1 MSAIYRET
9 SALSLVI
16 LVPLAACLFRKGR
29 PKLRLMMPA
38 NSQSQGSVSLS
49 SEMTCSEALRRHPE
63 RNLQSTLRPVA
74 GDPCAPRRVH
84 FQKKP
89 PEVPSKKNVLLQVLL
104 STVQYSI
111 ADPPILS
118 SSPRNGSRT
127 AGNGDM
133 RLVDQWDSSAY
144 RARSLQN
151 VPVRPPIAHSN
162 PSFFCTFLRISHKIS
177 ISQRLRARSPSD
189 TDWNGSKSQD
199 KQES

>member
-1 MSAIYRET
+1 MRAIAGNEGPRVGRRWQVSPQQRGPEALKWLVLRPYGDTMSAIYRET

-16 LVPLAACLFRKGR
+16 LVPLAACLFRNGR

-63 RNLQSTLRPVA
+63 RHLQSTLRPVA
-74 GDPCAPRRVH
+74 GDPCAPRRVLI
-84 FQKKP
+84 QKKP

-127 AGNGDM
+127 ARNGDM
-133 RLVDQWDSSAY
+133 
-144 RARSLQN
+144 
-151 VPVRPPIAHSN
+151 
-162 PSFFCTFLRISHKIS
+162 
-177 ISQRLRARSPSD
+177 
-189 TDWNGSKSQD
+189 
-199 KQES
+199 